1 MGIFSVNLLFS
12 DLQYIQKLLACTG
25 GGVDEKVFGTSVCVT
40 TNKEIR
46 NIYIRGG
53 DFSYTILLII

>member
-25 GGVDEKVFGTSVCVT
+25 GGGMK
-40 TNKEIR
+40 K
-46 NIYIRGG
+46 
-53 DFSYTILLII
+53 FSELLFALQQIKK

>member
-25 GGVDEKVFGTSVCVT
+25 GGMK
-40 TNKEIR
+40 K
-46 NIYIRGG
+46 
-53 DFSYTILLII
+53 FSELLFALQQIKK

>member
-25 GGVDEKVFGTSVCVT
+25 GGDEKVFGTSVCIT

>member
-25 GGVDEKVFGTSVCVT
+25 GG
-40 TNKEIR
+40 
-46 NIYIRGG
+46 GG
-53 DFSYTILLII
+53 WMKKFSELLFALQQIKK

>member
-1 MGIFSVNLLFS
+1 MGIFSVNLLFRIYS
-12 DLQYIQKLLACTG
+12 GYKSYWHARG
-25 GGVDEKVFGTSVCVT
+25 GGGEKIFGTSVCVT

-53 DFSYTILLII
+53 DFPCTILLIK

>member
-25 GGVDEKVFGTSVCVT
+25 GG
-40 TNKEIR
+40 
-46 NIYIRGG
+46 GG
-53 DFSYTILLII
+53 MKKFSELLFALQQIKK